1 MAGLPLR
8 PLPALA
14 QGVESKAAAERIVG
28 SPVTEEQASSAAD
41 AAKVAAAIDNTGAAI
56 EAVRKASKLDRVDI
70 VFLPDAAAT
79 EGGPAPALDRKV
91 KEHAGELSTL
101 RDELAGNAMLYHAI
115 NSRRIL
121 APRRAGGRIP
131 RSEPGD
137 HLRRGEAGRSQRGP
151 LELPHHFGL
160 EAIDLARTPQRHEG
174 DVPPLPRLEANR
186 SAGGNVEPH
195 SPGFLAIEAKRR
207 VGLEKVV
214 MAADLDRPIAGA
226 GDLQR
231 HSLRALVELD
241 LSITGDDLAWN
252 QREISLDR
260 AMSQRI
266 GWWTVTSLVP
276 SGKVAST

>member
-1 MAGLPLR
+1 MVKSRPLRTSIVLAFMAGLPLR

-121 APRRAGGRIP
+121 PRDVLAV
-131 RSEPGD
+131 EFPG
-137 HLRRGEAGRSQRGP
+137 P
-151 LELPHHFGL
+151 
-160 EAIDLARTPQRHEG
+160 
-174 DVPPLPRLEANR
+174 NR
-186 SAGGNVEPH
+186 VTIYA
-195 SPGFLAIEAKRR
+195 AAKPADRN
-207 VGLEKVV
+207 
-214 MAADLDRPIAGA
+214 AA
-226 GDLQR
+226 
-231 HSLRALVELD
+231 H
-241 LSITGDDLAWN
+241 
-252 QREISLDR
+252 
-260 AMSQRI
+260 
-266 GWWTVTSLVP
+266 
-276 SGKVAST
+276 